1 MDGTLSG
8 DYSQNPNSK
17 ASSRLF
23 SASSG
28 INAHSPLKNT
38 RVSMRSQSPIM
49 ERDLFYLTKI
59 LRKEYL
65 VGMIATTN
73 KMMYA
78 GWGLLDLVFFAC
90 VIARAKRICSSG
102 LS

>member
-1 MDGTLSG
+1 
-8 DYSQNPNSK
+8 
-17 ASSRLF
+17 
-23 SASSG
+23 
-28 INAHSPLKNT
+28 
-38 RVSMRSQSPIM
+38 M
-49 ERDLFYLTKI
+49 ERDLFYLTKT

-65 VGMIATTN
+65 VGMMTTTN

-90 VIARAKRICSSG
+90 VIARAKRIYSSG